1 MKVLQKQIHWELERC
16 EEFAGMSVTLS
27 MGIAQFP
34 TQGMS
39 YEELFQ
45 TADKALYIAKA
56 KGKDRESEQ
65 LCRLRIFRIDI
76 IRLSC
81 LSMY

>member
-34 TQGMS
+34 THGMS

-56 KGKDRESEQ
+56 K
-65 LCRLRIFRIDI
+65 
-76 IRLSC
+76 
-81 LSMY
+81 